1 MSKVG
6 IIGLGHVGADVAYT
20 LCTKGQVDELVLID
34 KKEDKVFAEYLELND
49 SMMMTDV
56 KTQIYTNDYSRLN
69 DADIVVISVGSQS
82 IDNEDRVSELADN
95 AKSIQDVVPKVV
107 ASGFRGI
114 FLVITNPCD
123 VITTLVH
130 RESGFPAHRV
140 IGTGTSLDTNRMK
153 RIVGEK
159 LGVSGQSIGGY
170 VLGEHGETQFV
181 AWSTVTVGT
190 QKLLEVAD
198 LSESE
203 LEEMKEATRLGGW
216 EIHLRKSW
224 TSFGIASTVSRLIQ
238 SILKDEKNIYPLSIY
253 HEAENVHVGS
263 PAVLGKKGI
272 VQAISLDLTTNEKE
286 LFHQSVEKIKKY
298 ANQ

>member
-34 KKEDKVFAEYLELND
+34 KKEDKVFAEYLELTD

-56 KTQIYTNDYSRLN
+56 TTRIHINDYQQLSN
-69 DADIVVISVGSQS
+69 ADIVVISVGSQS
-82 IDNEDRVSELADN
+82 IDNEDRVSELSDN
-95 AKSIQDVVPKVV
+95 AESIREVVPKVI
-107 ASGFRGI
+107 ASGFKGI

-153 RIVGEK
+153 RVVGEK
-159 LGVSGQSIGGY
+159 LGISGQSIGGY
-170 VLGEHGETQFV
+170 VLGEHGESQFV
-181 AWSTVTVGT
+181 AWSSVTVGT
-190 QKLLEVAD
+190 QKLLEFAK
-198 LSESE
+198 LSEEE

-216 EIHLRKSW
+216 EIHQRKSW
-224 TSFGIASTVSRLIQ
+224 TSFGIASTASRLIQ
-238 SILKDEKNIYPLSIY
+238 SILKDEKKIYPLSIY
-253 HEAENVHVGS
+253 HEAENIHIGY
-263 PAVLGKKGI
+263 PAILGKKGI
-272 VQAISLDLTTNEKE
+272 VKSLSLDLTSKE
-286 LFHQSVEKIKKY
+286 MALFDQSIAKVKKY